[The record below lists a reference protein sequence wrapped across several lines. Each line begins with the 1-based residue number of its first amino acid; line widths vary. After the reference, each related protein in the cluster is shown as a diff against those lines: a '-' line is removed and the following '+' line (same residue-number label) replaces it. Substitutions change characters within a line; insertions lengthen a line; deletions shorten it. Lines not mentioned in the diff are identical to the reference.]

1 MIGNGGVFSSAN
13 DMLTFLSASMGLVE
27 TPLASAFEQI
37 ATPQRPIDD
46 KGGAVG
52 LGWHIDEAKGAKVVW
67 HNGGTAGFRTFAG
80 YVRNQRVG
88 VVVLSNVSTAEGV
101 DDIGIHLLAQ
111 GPLEAAGAP
120 GVTPS
125 RPRVKVAIDPRLL
138 DAYIGDYQ
146 FDTGRVISMRREGDQ
161 LWVMLGGNA
170 NFPLFAES
178 ETVFFMAVLDMTFR
192 FEPAAE
198 GKAVAMFLGVDG
210 KESRLSRT
218 PASASSPT
226 PPLDPSTPPKKAP
239 PSPAPS
245 P

>member
-1 MIGNGGVFSSAN
+1 MTHFTEEMSNLKDSLLAMASHAESAV
-13 DMLTFLSASMGLVE
+13 ARSMRALVE
-27 TPLASAFEQI
+27 RDDALAQQVVDDDNILDQFEI
-37 ATPQRPIDD
+37 
-46 KGGAVG
+46 
-52 LGWHIDEAKGAKVVW
+52 E
-67 HNGGTAGFRTFAG
+67 
-80 YVRNQRVG
+80 
-88 VVVLSNVSTAEGV
+88 V

-120 GVTPS
+120 GVKPS

-226 PPLDPSTPPKKAP
+226 PPLDPLTPPKKAP
-239 PSPAPS
+239 PSSAPS